1 MKTKHTPGPWEMED
15 RQSEGGNNCG
25 INVMALQNQLIVCRI
40 PDGASTYGGFG
51 FPHQLANAK
60 LIAAAPDLLGVLKDI
75 VYTWENFNVNRESQ
89 MGEAIQYAKEAI
101 KKAGAE

>member
-1 MKTKHTPGPWEMED
+1 M
-15 RQSEGGNNCG
+15 N
-25 INVMALQNQLIVCRI
+25 
-40 PDGASTYGGFG
+40 PDCLSGFG
-51 FPHQLANAK
+51 KKLSKPNKNAK